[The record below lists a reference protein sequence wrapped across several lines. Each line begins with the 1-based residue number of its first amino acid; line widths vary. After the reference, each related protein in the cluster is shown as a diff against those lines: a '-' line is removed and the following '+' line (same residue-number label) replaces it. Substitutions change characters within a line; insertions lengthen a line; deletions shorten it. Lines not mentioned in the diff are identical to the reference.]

1 MRQKPSGNSCKMKPA
16 MNTDEHGSLLLTCE
30 SVPGGQRFF
39 HREGAKKSISN
50 HCVLGALAALWP
62 LALFAGRAWAQ
73 LPEGPGK
80 EETQRICGKCHELER
95 SVSVHQD
102 QEGWLQT
109 MEKMVGLGAKVT
121 DEEFSA
127 ILKYLAKNFPAEGL
141 PKLNVNKATAIELE
155 SRLTLTRPQAAAII
169 RYRAKKGPFK
179 SIEDLKKIPG
189 LDAAKIEAKKD
200 RLAF

>member
-1 MRQKPSGNSCKMKPA
+1 
-16 MNTDEHGSLLLTCE
+16 MNADERRSVLPTHE
-30 SVPGGQRFF
+30 SVPGGQGFF
-39 HREGAKKSISN
+39 HREAAKDAKKSISN
-50 HCVLGALAALWP
+50 LCVLSVFAVRFFLLWP
-62 LALFAGRAWAQ
+62 LALFTGRAWAQ
-73 LPEGPGK
+73 LPEAPGK
-80 EETQRICGKCHELER
+80 EETKRICGKCHELER

-127 ILKYLAKNFPAEGL
+127 ILGYLAKNFPAEEL

-155 SRLTLTRPQAAAII
+155 SRLTLTRSQAAAVIQ
-169 RYRAKKGPFK
+169 YRAKKGPFK
-179 SIEDLKKIPG
+179 SIEDLKKVPG